1 MRKFKNDQGV
11 MTEVRVS
18 YRVTGKDCYVD
29 DVPGYDYVFE
39 IDDPVAVRDHKG
51 FFPERHTAWYPATA
65 DEARITVGDSVELS
79 FHKGNPFGEDHPC
92 GVWR

>member
-1 MRKFKNDQGV
+1 MRKFKNAQGET
-11 MTEVRVS
+11 TEVRVN
-18 YRVTGKDCYVD
+18 YRVTDKEHYVD
-29 DVPGYDYVFE
+29 EVPGYDYVFE

-65 DEARITVGDSVELS
+65 PEARLNGGDSVELS
-79 FHKGNPFGEDHPC
+79 FHRGNPFGENCPT